1 MKQADLNNRLAGKVA
16 IVTGG
21 AGGIGA
27 AVAQRI
33 VAEGGEVVIADI
45 LMDGAE
51 RVAKSLG
58 NAALAVQF
66 DAGDPDSIRELI
78 EKAVARF
85 GGLDVLHN
93 NAAITIPEIQNHDT
107 TAVDIPLDVWK
118 RILDVNLTG
127 YLLGCKY
134 AIPHMILRGG
144 GSIINT
150 ASNSGIVGDLKRIG
164 YGTSKAAII
173 NLTKHIATQY
183 GRQGIRCNAV
193 APGIILTQATM
204 ESVPDIAQNFGKH
217 LALPRMGRP
226 EDVANLVAYL
236 ASEESSYMTGQCL
249 SIDGGSLIHQPHF
262 SDYICDSWHNN
273 LEGN

>member
-1 MKQADLNNRLAGKVA
+1 MKSVDLNNRLAGKVA

-21 AGGIGA
+21 GGGIGS
-27 AVAQRI
+27 AVARRI
-33 VAEGGEVVIADI
+33 VAEGGRVVIADI
-45 LMDGAE
+45 VLDSAE
-51 RVAKSLG
+51 GVVEELG
-58 NAALAVQF
+58 DAALAVQF
-66 DAGDPDSIRELI
+66 DAGDPDSIKSLI
-78 EKAVARF
+78 AQTVAHF

-93 NAAITIPEIQNHDT
+93 NAAITTPEIQKYDT

-127 YLLGCKY
+127 YLVGCKY
-134 AIPHMILRGG
+134 AVPHMIARGG

-173 NLTKHIATQY
+173 NLTKHVATQY
-183 GRQGIRCNAV
+183 GRQGIRCNVV
-193 APGIILTQATM
+193 APGIILTQATL

-217 LALPRMGRP
+217 LALARMGTP

-236 ASEESSYMTGQCL
+236 ASDESSYMTGQCL

-262 SDYICDSWHNN
+262 ADYM
-273 LEGN
+273 GYQ